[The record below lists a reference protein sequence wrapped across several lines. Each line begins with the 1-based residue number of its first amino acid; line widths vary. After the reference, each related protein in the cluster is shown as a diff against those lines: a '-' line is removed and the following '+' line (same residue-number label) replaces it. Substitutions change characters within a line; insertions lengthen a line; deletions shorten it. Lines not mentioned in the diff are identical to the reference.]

1 MATINEVLAALTGLR
16 GDLEIHAW
24 QPDEHEHDLA
34 AGMCV
39 EG

>member
-1 MATINEVLAALTGLR
+1 MATINEVLAALTELR
-16 GDLEIHAW
+16 SDLEIHAW

-34 AGMCV
+34 TGMCV